1 MAARLTARPADAPGV
16 KTLTLRHF
24 LLALAVVAVWGS
36 NFTVAKLGLHDIPPL
51 FFTFLRFFFAF
62 LPLAFFIRRPAVP
75 WRLLAAYGILIG
87 AVQFG
92 FLYAAL
98 ERDISPGL
106 ASLVIQSQ
114 VFVTI
119 GLSMGFS
126 GERVKPYQWAALLL
140 AASGLGVIVIHG
152 GADATPLGV
161 VLVLVAAC
169 GWAGGNQ
176 VSRMSGQADML
187 AFVVWS
193 SVFALPPLLL
203 AALAIDGWP
212 AIAAGVTKAGIA
224 TWATVAYQ
232 SVANTMFGYGVWAW
246 LLARYPAATVAPLS
260 LLVPVFGFSVSAL
273 VLGESFPPWKLAAFV
288 LVLGGLAFNLLWPRL
303 RP

>member
-1 MAARLTARPADAPGV
+1 MLPW
-16 KTLTLRHF
+16 RHA

-36 NFTVAKLGLHDIPPL
+36 NFTVAKLGLRDIPPM

-62 LPLAFFIRRPAVP
+62 VPLAFFLKRPAVP
-75 WRLLAAYGILIG
+75 WRHLAAYGVLIG

-98 ERDISPGL
+98 EKDISPGL
-106 ASLVIQSQ
+106 ASLVIQAQ

-126 GERVKPYQWAALLL
+126 GERVRPYQWAALLL
-140 AASGLGVIVIHG
+140 AASGLGLIMLHG

-161 VLVLVAAC
+161 LLVLVSAC

-176 VSRMSGQADML
+176 VSRMNGPVDML
-187 AFVVWS
+187 AYVVWS
-193 SVFALPPLLL
+193 SLFALPLLL
-203 AALAIDGWP
+203 PAALLLDGWP
-212 AIAAGVTKAGIA
+212 AIAAGLSHATPA
-224 TWATVAYQ
+224 TWAAVAYQ
-232 SVANTMFGYGVWAW
+232 SVANTMFGYGVWGW

-260 LLVPVFGFSVSAL
+260 LLVPVFGFTVSAL
-273 VLGESFPPWKLAAFV
+273 VLGEALPAWKLAAGA
-288 LVLGGLAFNLLWPRL
+288 LVLGGLAFNLLWL
-303 RP
+303 RIARPAPGA

>member
-1 MAARLTARPADAPGV
+1 MLPW
-16 KTLTLRHF
+16 RHA

-36 NFTVAKLGLHDIPPL
+36 NFTVAKLGLRDIPPM

-62 LPLAFFIRRPAVP
+62 VPLAFFLKRPAVP
-75 WRLLAAYGILIG
+75 WRHLAAYGVLIG

-98 ERDISPGL
+98 EKDISPGL
-106 ASLVIQSQ
+106 ASLVIQAQ

-126 GERVKPYQWAALLL
+126 GERVRPYQWAALLL
-140 AASGLGVIVIHG
+140 AASGLGLIMLHG

-161 VLVLVAAC
+161 LLVLVSAC

-176 VSRMSGQADML
+176 VSRMNGPVDML
-187 AFVVWS
+187 AYVVWS
-193 SVFALPPLLL
+193 SLFALPLLL
-203 AALAIDGWP
+203 PAALLLDGWP
-212 AIAAGVTKAGIA
+212 AIAAGLSHATPA
-224 TWATVAYQ
+224 TWAAVAYQ
-232 SVANTMFGYGVWAW
+232 SVANTMFGYGVWGW

-260 LLVPVFGFSVSAL
+260 LLVPVFGFAVSAL
-273 VLGESFPPWKLAAFV
+273 VLGEALPAWKLAAGA
-288 LVLGGLAFNLLWPRL
+288 LVLGGLAFNLLWPRIAGRRQL
-303 RP
+303 A

>member
-1 MAARLTARPADAPGV
+1 MKMLPW
-16 KTLTLRHF
+16 RHA

-36 NFTVAKLGLHDIPPL
+36 NFTVAKLGLRDIPPM

-62 LPLAFFIRRPAVP
+62 IPLAFFLKRPAVP
-75 WRLLAAYGILIG
+75 WRHLAAYGVLIG

-98 ERDISPGL
+98 EKDISPGL
-106 ASLVIQSQ
+106 ASLVIQAQ

-126 GERVKPYQWAALLL
+126 GERVRPYQWAALLL
-140 AASGLGVIVIHG
+140 AASGLGLILLHG

-161 VLVLVAAC
+161 LLVLVSAC

-176 VSRMSGQADML
+176 VSRMSGPVDML
-187 AFVVWS
+187 AYVVWS
-193 SVFALPPLLL
+193 SLFALPLLL
-203 AALAIDGWP
+203 PAALLLDGWP
-212 AIAAGVTKAGIA
+212 AIASGLSHATPA
-224 TWATVAYQ
+224 TWAAVAYQ
-232 SVANTMFGYGVWAW
+232 SVANTMFGYGVWGW

-260 LLVPVFGFSVSAL
+260 LLVPVFGFAVSAL
-273 VLGESFPPWKLAAFV
+273 VLGEALPGWKLAAGA
-288 LVLGGLAFNLLWPRL
+288 LVLGGLAFNLLWPRIA
-303 RP
+303 RPAPGA

>member
-1 MAARLTARPADAPGV
+1 V
-16 KTLTLRHF
+16 KALSLRHF

-36 NFTVAKLGLHDIPPL
+36 NFTVAKLGLREIPPL

-62 LPLAFFIRRPAVP
+62 LPLAFFIRRPAVR

-119 GLSMGFS
+119 GLSMAFS

-140 AASGLGVIVIHG
+140 ASSGLGIIVIHG

-161 VLVLVAAC
+161 AMVLVAAC

-176 VSRMSGQADML
+176 VSRMSGQVDML
-187 AFVVWS
+187 AYVVWS
-193 SVFALPPLLL
+193 SLFALPPLLL
-203 AALAIDGWP
+203 AALLIDGWP
-212 AIAAGVTKAGIA
+212 AIAASVRKAGIG
-224 TWATVAYQ
+224 TWSAVAYQ
-232 SVANTMFGYGVWAW
+232 SVANTMFGYGVWGW
-246 LLARYPAATVAPLS
+246 LLSRYPVATVAPLS
-260 LLVPVFGFSVSAL
+260 LLVPVFGFTVSAL
-273 VLGESFPPWKLAAFV
+273 VLGESFPFWKLAAFALV
-288 LVLGGLAFNLLWPRL
+288 LVGLGFNLFWPRL
-303 RP
+303 RA

>member
-1 MAARLTARPADAPGV
+1 MLPW
-16 KTLTLRHF
+16 RHA

-36 NFTVAKLGLHDIPPL
+36 NFTVAKLGLRDIPPM

-62 LPLAFFIRRPAVP
+62 IPLAFFLKRPAVP
-75 WRLLAAYGILIG
+75 WRHLAAYGVLIG

-98 ERDISPGL
+98 EKDISPGL
-106 ASLVIQSQ
+106 ASLVIQAQ

-126 GERVKPYQWAALLL
+126 GERVRPYQWAALLL
-140 AASGLGVIVIHG
+140 AASGLGLILLHG

-161 VLVLVAAC
+161 LLVLVSAC

-176 VSRMSGQADML
+176 VSRMSGPVDML
-187 AFVVWS
+187 AYVVWS
-193 SVFALPPLLL
+193 SLFALPLLL
-203 AALAIDGWP
+203 PAALLLDGWP
-212 AIAAGVTKAGIA
+212 AIAAGLSHATPA
-224 TWATVAYQ
+224 TWAAVAYQ
-232 SVANTMFGYGVWAW
+232 SVANTMFGYGVWGW

-260 LLVPVFGFSVSAL
+260 LLVPVFGFAVSAL
-273 VLGESFPPWKLAAFV
+273 VLGEALPAWKLAAGA
-288 LVLGGLAFNLLWPRL
+288 LVLGGLAFNLLWPRIA
-303 RP
+303 RPAPGA

>member
-1 MAARLTARPADAPGV
+1 M
-16 KTLTLRHF
+16 KTLSLRHF

-36 NFTVAKLGLHDIPPL
+36 NFTVAKLGLREIPPL

-62 LPLAFFIRRPAVP
+62 FPLAFFIRRPAVP
-75 WRLLAAYGILIG
+75 WRLLAAYGVLIG

-92 FLYAAL
+92 FLYGAL

-114 VFVTI
+114 VFVTV
-119 GLSMGFS
+119 GLSMAFS

-140 AASGLGVIVIHG
+140 AASGLGVIMIHG

-161 VLVLVAAC
+161 MMVLVAAC

-176 VSRMSGQADML
+176 VSRMSGQVDML
-187 AFVVWS
+187 GYVVWS
-193 SVFALPPLLL
+193 SLFALPPLLL
-203 AALAIDGWP
+203 AALLIDGWP
-212 AIAAGVTKAGIA
+212 AIAAGVSKAGIA

-232 SVANTMFGYGVWAW
+232 SVANTMFGYGVWGW
-246 LLARYPAATVAPLS
+246 LLARHPAATVAPLS
-260 LLVPVFGFSVSAL
+260 LLVPVFGFTVSAL
-273 VLGESFPPWKLAAFV
+273 VLGEAFPFWKLAAFA
-288 LVLGGLAFNLLWPRL
+288 LVLGGLAFNLLWPKL
-303 RP
+303 RQISA

>member
-1 MAARLTARPADAPGV
+1 MKMLPW
-16 KTLTLRHF
+16 RHA

-36 NFTVAKLGLHDIPPL
+36 NFTVAKLGLRDIPPM

-62 LPLAFFIRRPAVP
+62 IPLAFFLKRPAVP
-75 WRLLAAYGILIG
+75 WRHLAAYGVLIG

-98 ERDISPGL
+98 EKDISPGL
-106 ASLVIQSQ
+106 ASLVIQAQ

-126 GERVKPYQWAALLL
+126 GERVRPYQWAALLL
-140 AASGLGVIVIHG
+140 AASGLGLILLHG

-161 VLVLVAAC
+161 LLVLVSAC

-176 VSRMSGQADML
+176 VSRMSGPVDML
-187 AFVVWS
+187 AYVVWS
-193 SVFALPPLLL
+193 SLFALPLLL
-203 AALAIDGWP
+203 PAALLLDGWP
-212 AIAAGVTKAGIA
+212 AIAAGLSHATPA
-224 TWATVAYQ
+224 TWAAVAYQ
-232 SVANTMFGYGVWAW
+232 SVANTMFGYGVWGW

-260 LLVPVFGFSVSAL
+260 LLVPVFGFAVSAL
-273 VLGESFPPWKLAAFV
+273 VLGEALPAWKLAAGA
-288 LVLGGLAFNLLWPRL
+288 LVLGGLAFNLLWPRIA
-303 RP
+303 RPAPGA